1 MRMIVRVPA
10 LCWNALALSVGLGS
24 LTLCPSAQESSSA
37 LQRFEFTEP
46 EMGVPFRIVLYAPEA
61 EAAQA
66 AGRAAFNRVAQL
78 NEIMSDYETDSE
90 LNELSRTSGQGKAVH
105 VSDDL
110 WRVLDRARQVA
121 EQSDGAFDITVGPTV
136 SLWRRAR
143 RTQRL
148 PEPERLA
155 EALKAVGYKKVRLNP
170 SDHTVELLVPGMK
183 LDLGGIA
190 KGYALDEALKVLTAR
205 GITRALVTGGG
216 DMAMSNPP
224 PGQCGWRI
232 EIAPLDVPNAP
243 PKRFVRLAN
252 WALATSGDLFQRLDI
267 DGRRYS
273 HIVDPHT
280 GVGLTDHS
288 LVTVI
293 APDCTTAD
301 ALSKVVSVLGP
312 EKGLKRI
319 EQIPGVEA
327 HLVRKPGEQIQAVE
341 SSGFRKFYE
350 KD

>member
-1 MRMIVRVPA
+1 
-10 LCWNALALSVGLGS
+10 LALSVGLGS
-24 LTLCPSAQESSSA
+24 PTPRSSAQETSGA

-46 EMGVPFRIVLYAPEA
+46 EMGVPFRIVLYAPDA
-61 EAAQA
+61 ETGQA
-66 AGRAAFNRVAQL
+66 AARAAFNRVAQL
-78 NEIMSDYETDSE
+78 NEVMSDYETDSE
-90 LNELSRTSGQGKAVH
+90 LNELSRTSGQGKAVR

-121 EQSDGAFDITVGPTV
+121 ELSEGAFDITVGPTV

-143 RTQRL
+143 RAQRL
-148 PEPERLA
+148 PDPERLA

-170 SDHTVELLVPGMK
+170 GDHTVELLVPGMK

-190 KGYALDEALKVLTAR
+190 KGYALDEALKVLAAR
-205 GITRALVTGGG
+205 GITHALITGGG

-224 PGQCGWRI
+224 PGQTGWRI

-252 WALATSGDLFQRLDI
+252 RALATSGDVFQRLEI

-301 ALSKVVSVLGP
+301 ALATAVSVLGP
-312 EKGLKRI
+312 EKGLKLI
-319 EQIPGVEA
+319 EQIPGTEA
-327 HLVRKPGEQIQAVE
+327 HLVRKPGEQIQAIE
-341 SSGFRKFYE
+341 SSRFRKFYE
-350 KD
+350 KDRE